1 MSLRRRGGL
10 GAGLG
15 SWGRGGG
22 EHSMAL
28 DGVLGEGWGPGTR
41 TSKASCG
48 GAPGRSRA
56 PVFWWLWPLSKH
68 QRTCPPD
75 TDVLV
80 PGQTG
85 IKILIPRHIL

>member
-1 MSLRRRGGL
+1 
-10 GAGLG
+10 
-15 SWGRGGG
+15 
-22 EHSMAL
+22 MAL